1 MLAIKGL
8 KRATSANALLG
19 ILVGCNLSGPVSAP
33 LPPPPGGIAS
43 LPDAADG
50 AGDGTG
56 GQPGTEHAACLAR
69 VATVM
74 RKYVD
79 ECTSEGEAKRTCLLA
94 AREHYRDDRIL
105 CNSLPGGRG
114 SR

>member
-1 MLAIKGL
+1 
-8 KRATSANALLG
+8 
-19 ILVGCNLSGPVSAP
+19 
-33 LPPPPGGIAS
+33 
-43 LPDAADG
+43 
-50 AGDGTG
+50 
-56 GQPGTEHAACLAR
+56 
-69 VATVM
+69 M